1 MAWPPPPPPVNAS
14 TRPTSF
20 EFFRSTREKFAA
32 IPSPMLSSSFSTSNG
47 GQTSRTEKRESA
59 PPALHVVT
67 SSASLEAGGGP
78 AQQHPTKPRPRSN
91 SYVQIP
97 LFSPA
102 TAHRPLP
109 ALPMSGASAVTSRD
123 LIKVPID
130 GDHGP
135 KNSAHSIKSS
145 GPNRLNPKGDTRNR
159 QSPQSPQFRPQEL
172 MQPAG
177 QHGGPGPGSTESR
190 AIECQRNL
198 EGTVSTYRSGNS
210 NHTSLDSPV
219 SVKLQPY
226 YPPPPPVTASL
237 QHPRQQGQSAEIDC
251 LQKKTAT
258 NSPALVETT
267 MSTGALPR
275 PAASRSRRHSAGA
288 ASLSIQT
295 QQLSSIKRGP
305 STADVGATGARYTEA
320 ETVAKS
326 TARKHLRSILPSF
339 KPTSPT
345 PVSHLPPRQSPS
357 HLVIPPPSRYQ
368 PPGQT
373 SQQYYS
379 PSQQQQHHQ
388 PQHHSHQANQY
399 QGERGQTHHQ
409 QHHHFQQQQQ
419 QQQQRQHTSPGR
431 SPNSSRATSP
441 SRSTGLL
448 ESFQDRTAMALMQ
461 RYLSQ
466 PDGPDSEADITMQ
479 ILISQA
485 AVDAKG
491 FEVLVPQT
499 VESIKRHHATL
510 SSRIAALTAR
520 LSLESKI
527 REAAQSLLT
536 LHADNKK
543 LARQASDHLE
553 AANRKVDQVATE
565 LWKLTQLAADLQRT
579 LLQHTSGVL
588 ALGVVRLEDQ
598 ARREREVHA
607 LQIQELSAEQN
618 LEEQFAVM
626 STTIHSLEAD
636 ALEAQGLLEEK
647 DRAIERLMKQLE
659 HQRELFVKM
668 DEQQQKTMVL
678 SRLQQKTLDA
688 LGNNDSDVSK
698 AVKEM
703 GDFLVTVGK
712 RLEHILQQQ
721 QQQQQQQQKH
731 HRMQG
736 SSDRR
741 MDMNLMDSAGTTIT
755 GDTGSRER
763 VTQTW
768 PSEATLVN
776 RAHLPRQ
783 SQDSCALARVREDSL
798 SSAPSDGNL
807 TGTVTAT
814 VSEMTAVGSKGLNTP
829 PGSGEKFTSSPHY
842 SIDRITSVL
851 DALESHVS
859 ESQQKMQVLEGEL
872 GLLRRHSVVLSASRT
887 NSVRVKGTP
896 PSSYRS
902 QAEDTIRAA
911 LEKSLKD
918 ALLEKEMARQE
929 LENERQRW
937 QDDQN
942 HRISALE
949 QSLVAVEDAE
959 KNTASVANS
968 SSGANGAHASTE
980 ETIQALRSQLRE
992 AIDEIDTLNQQ
1003 QQSSNKSMRQLFDL
1017 IPDPRR
1023 KNHMQLLMSH
1033 QHHQQQI
1040 VNSSSSPGGR
1050 GSPGRTSPYGQFSQ
1064 ISGRA
1069 SPAGSV
1075 SSLSSGSAVGFSMDA
1090 LIARVKE
1097 LVAHS
1102 QLLEQDNV
1110 QLRQQ
1115 FSRSNTRSRQASGQ
1129 SLLVHTSTVADSDI
1143 QEQQQEELIDKNSAA
1158 EEVISPPQPP
1168 AHSTWILNSEL
1179 ERLQASSGMIQ
1190 LLEKE
1195 LELLKQHT
1203 DMLLDENA
1211 RLAELAAA
1219 SATGVST
1226 ASSRGSTSEYGGFN
1240 GKPAADGASDL
1251 QEIIRI
1257 KDKLLQERDQLIRE
1271 QDAALQRL
1279 QSQLADAAG
1288 NHGKKNGWG
1297 DGADIVALPVMS
1309 SFDVAELEEFR
1320 IKCGKLEEQVGEM
1333 RMIIAALESVNGG
1346 PGSGSQLL
1354 KALSSS
1360 QTSPPGSWFG
1370 SGLGLSSAMG
1380 SLNFGSLV
1388 QKQQQIPQDATASG
1402 LSSPIPS
1409 SAEVFYNQQRSQE
1422 GFNGST
1428 PNLTPSSANSSSMNL
1443 AVGSG
1448 SNNAA
1453 VAGATAAL
1461 RKEFRRVMAEL
1472 REEKERAVRK
1482 EVEER
1487 RRLERTVRQLRRE
1500 LQALQNNTHSS

>member
-1 MAWPPPPPPVNAS
+1 
-14 TRPTSF
+14 
-20 EFFRSTREKFAA
+20 
-32 IPSPMLSSSFSTSNG
+32 
-47 GQTSRTEKRESA
+47 
-59 PPALHVVT
+59 
-67 SSASLEAGGGP
+67 
-78 AQQHPTKPRPRSN
+78 
-91 SYVQIP
+91 
-97 LFSPA
+97 
-102 TAHRPLP
+102 
-109 ALPMSGASAVTSRD
+109 
-123 LIKVPID
+123 
-130 GDHGP
+130 
-135 KNSAHSIKSS
+135 
-145 GPNRLNPKGDTRNR
+145 
-159 QSPQSPQFRPQEL
+159 
-172 MQPAG
+172 
-177 QHGGPGPGSTESR
+177 
-190 AIECQRNL
+190 
-198 EGTVSTYRSGNS
+198 
-210 NHTSLDSPV
+210 
-219 SVKLQPY
+219 
-226 YPPPPPVTASL
+226 
-237 QHPRQQGQSAEIDC
+237 
-251 LQKKTAT
+251 
-258 NSPALVETT
+258 
-267 MSTGALPR
+267 
-275 PAASRSRRHSAGA
+275 
-288 ASLSIQT
+288 
-295 QQLSSIKRGP
+295 
-305 STADVGATGARYTEA
+305 
-320 ETVAKS
+320 
-326 TARKHLRSILPSF
+326 
-339 KPTSPT
+339 
-345 PVSHLPPRQSPS
+345 
-357 HLVIPPPSRYQ
+357 
-368 PPGQT
+368 
-373 SQQYYS
+373 
-379 PSQQQQHHQ
+379 
-388 PQHHSHQANQY
+388 
-399 QGERGQTHHQ
+399 
-409 QHHHFQQQQQ
+409 
-419 QQQQRQHTSPGR
+419 
-431 SPNSSRATSP
+431 
-441 SRSTGLL
+441 
-448 ESFQDRTAMALMQ
+448 MALMQ

-466 PDGPDSEADITMQ
+466 PDDPDSEADITMQ

-527 REAAQSLLT
+527 REAAQSLLK

-607 LQIQELSAEQN
+607 LQIQEVSAEQN
-618 LEEQFAVM
+618 LEEQFAAM
-626 STTIHSLEAD
+626 STTLHTLEAD
-636 ALEAQGLLEEK
+636 ALEAQSLLEEK
-647 DRAIERLMKQLE
+647 DHAIERLMKQLE

-688 LGNNDSDVSK
+688 LGSNDSDVSK
-698 AVKEM
+698 AVKDM

-721 QQQQQQQQKH
+721 QQQQQQKH
-731 HRMQG
+731 QRMQG
-736 SSDRR
+736 STDRR
-741 MDMNLMDSAGTTIT
+741 MEMNPVDSSGSTVG
-755 GDTGSRER
+755 GDPGSRDR
-763 VTQTW
+763 VAQTW
-768 PSEATLVN
+768 PSEATLVYK
-776 RAHLPRQ
+776 AHPPRQ
-783 SQDSCALARVREDSL
+783 SQDSCALAPVREDSL
-798 SSAPSDGNL
+798 SSAPSDGDL

-814 VSEMTAVGSKGLNTP
+814 VSEMTAVGSKGPNTP
-829 PGSGEKFTSSPHY
+829 PGSGEKYSSPSHY

-872 GLLRRHSVVLSASRT
+872 GLLRRHSVVLSASRN

-896 PSSYRS
+896 PSSTRS

-959 KNTASVANS
+959 KNTTSVADS
-968 SSGANGAHASTE
+968 ATGANGAHSSAE
-980 ETIQALRSQLRE
+980 EMIQALRSQLRE

-1033 QHHQQQI
+1033 QHLQQQI
-1040 VNSSSSPGGR
+1040 ANSNSNSNNNSGAGGR
-1050 GSPGRTSPYGQFSQ
+1050 GSSGRASPYGQFSQ

-1075 SSLSSGSAVGFSMDA
+1075 SSLSSGSAVGFSMEA

-1102 QLLEQDNV
+1102 QQLEQDNV

-1115 FSRSNTRSRQASGQ
+1115 FGSANTRSRQTSGQ
-1129 SLLVHTSTVADSDI
+1129 SLLVQPSTVADSDN
-1143 QEQQQEELIDKNSAA
+1143 QEQQQQDQPQERMTA
-1158 EEVISPPQPP
+1158 EDEKSLQPPPP
-1168 AHSTWILNSEL
+1168 AHSTWILNADL

-1226 ASSRGSTSEYGGFN
+1226 TSSRGSTSEYGGIS
-1240 GKPAADGASDL
+1240 GKSATDGASDL

-1257 KDKLLQERDQLIRE
+1257 KDKLLQERDQLVRE

-1288 NHGKKNGWG
+1288 SRGTKDGWSTG
-1297 DGADIVALPVMS
+1297 TDTNALPVMS

-1320 IKCGKLEEQVGEM
+1320 IKCGTLEEQVGEM
-1333 RMIIAALESVNGG
+1333 RMVVAALESVNGG

-1360 QTSPPGSWFG
+1360 QTSPPSSWFS

-1380 SLNFGSLV
+1380 SLSFGSLTL
-1388 QKQQQIPQDATASG
+1388 KQQQTQPDATASG

-1409 SAEVFYNQQRSQE
+1409 SAEVFYNQQRPQE
-1422 GFNGST
+1422 GSNEST
-1428 PNLTPSSANSSSMNL
+1428 RSLAPSSANSSNVNL
-1443 AVGSG
+1443 SLGGGS
-1448 SNNAA
+1448 NAA

-1472 REEKERAVRK
+1472 REEKEKAVRK

-1500 LQALQNNTHSS
+1500 LQAVQNSTHSS

>member
-1 MAWPPPPPPVNAS
+1 M
-14 TRPTSF
+14 
-20 EFFRSTREKFAA
+20 
-32 IPSPMLSSSFSTSNG
+32 
-47 GQTSRTEKRESA
+47 
-59 PPALHVVT
+59 
-67 SSASLEAGGGP
+67 
-78 AQQHPTKPRPRSN
+78 
-91 SYVQIP
+91 
-97 LFSPA
+97 
-102 TAHRPLP
+102 
-109 ALPMSGASAVTSRD
+109 
-123 LIKVPID
+123 
-130 GDHGP
+130 
-135 KNSAHSIKSS
+135 
-145 GPNRLNPKGDTRNR
+145 
-159 QSPQSPQFRPQEL
+159 
-172 MQPAG
+172 
-177 QHGGPGPGSTESR
+177 
-190 AIECQRNL
+190 
-198 EGTVSTYRSGNS
+198 
-210 NHTSLDSPV
+210 LDSPV
-219 SVKLQPY
+219 TGKLQPY
-226 YPPPPPVTASL
+226 YPPPPPVIPSS
-237 QHPRQQGQSAEIDC
+237 QHPRQQGHCSEIDSA
-251 LQKKTAT
+251 QKKTAAG
-258 NSPALVETT
+258 SPPLVENT
-267 MSTGALPR
+267 MTTGALPK
-275 PAASRSRRHSAGA
+275 PPASRSRRHSSGA
-288 ASLSIQT
+288 TSLSIQT
-295 QQLSSIKRGP
+295 QHLNSIKRGP
-305 STADVGATGARYTEA
+305 STADVGATGAKFLEP
-320 ETVAKS
+320 ETVAKG

-339 KPTSPT
+339 KQTSSS
-345 PVSHLPPRQSPS
+345 PVSHLPPRQSPN
-357 HLVIPPPSRYQ
+357 HLVIPPPSRHQ
-368 PPGQT
+368 PPSQAN
-373 SQQYYS
+373 QQYNS
-379 PSQQQQHHQ
+379 PSQHQQPQQQQHRQ
-388 PQHHSHQANQY
+388 HQANQY
-399 QGERGQTHHQ
+399 QNERSQHQTQ
-409 QHHHFQQQQQ
+409 QHHHLQQQQQ
-419 QQQQRQHTSPGR
+419 QQNRHHTSPGR

-441 SRSTGLL
+441 SRSIGLL
-448 ESFQDRTAMALMQ
+448 ESLQDRTAMALMQ

-466 PDGPDSEADITMQ
+466 PDDPDSEADITMQ

-491 FEVLVPQT
+491 FEVLIPQT

-607 LQIQELSAEQN
+607 LQIQEVSAEQN

-626 STTIHSLEAD
+626 STTIQSLESD

-647 DRAIERLMKQLE
+647 DRAIERLMTQLE
-659 HQRELFVKM
+659 HQRELFAKM
-668 DEQQQKTMVL
+668 DEQQQKAIVL

-688 LGNNDSDVSK
+688 LGSNDSDVSK

-721 QQQQQQQQKH
+721 HQQQQQKH
-731 HRMQG
+731 QRTQG
-736 SSDRR
+736 STDRR
-741 MDMNLMDSAGTTIT
+741 TDMQPMDSSGTTVA

-763 VTQTW
+763 VTQAW
-768 PSEATLVN
+768 PSEATLVYK
-776 RAHLPRQ
+776 AHPPRQ
-783 SQDSCALARVREDSL
+783 SQDSCALVRVRGDSV
-798 SSAPSDGNL
+798 SSAPSDGDL

-814 VSEMTAVGSKGLNTP
+814 VSEMTAVASKGPNTP
-829 PGSGEKFTSSPHY
+829 PGSGTEFSSPPHY
-842 SIDRITSVL
+842 SIDRITSIL

-872 GLLRRHSVVLSASRT
+872 GLLRRHSVVLSASRN

-896 PSSYRS
+896 PSSTRS

-959 KNTASVANS
+959 KNTALVADS
-968 SSGANGAHASTE
+968 SSGVGGAHSSTE

-992 AIDEIDTLNQQ
+992 AIDEIDTLNNQQ
-1003 QQSSNKSMRQLFDL
+1003 QASNKSMRQLFDL
-1017 IPDPRR
+1017 VPDPRR

-1033 QHHQQQI
+1033 QHLQQQI
-1040 VNSSSSPGGR
+1040 ANSNSSHSGAGGR
-1050 GSPGRTSPYGQFSQ
+1050 GSPGRTSPYGQLSQ

-1069 SPAGSV
+1069 SPAGSI

-1102 QLLEQDNV
+1102 QQLEQDNV

-1115 FSRSNTRSRQASGQ
+1115 FGRSNSRSRQTSNQ
-1129 SLLVHTSTVADSDI
+1129 SLLVQPSTVTDPDSH
-1143 QEQQQEELIDKNSAA
+1143 EQQQDLPPEKMSVADDQSQQ
-1158 EEVISPPQPP
+1158 PQPP
-1168 AHSTWILNSEL
+1168 ANSTWILNSEL

-1226 ASSRGSTSEYGGFN
+1226 ASSRGSTSEYGGLN
-1240 GKPAADGASDL
+1240 GKPAADEASDL

-1257 KDKLLQERDQLIRE
+1257 KDRLLQERDQLVRE
-1271 QDAALQRL
+1271 QDMALQRL

-1288 NHGKKNGWG
+1288 SYGKNNG
-1297 DGADIVALPVMS
+1297 AESNAMPVMS

-1320 IKCGKLEEQVGEM
+1320 IKCGKLEEQIGEM
-1333 RMIIAALESVNGG
+1333 RMVIAALESVNGG

-1354 KALSSS
+1354 RALSSS
-1360 QTSPPGSWFG
+1360 QSSPSPSWFS
-1370 SGLGLSSAMG
+1370 SGLGLGSAMG
-1380 SLNFGSLV
+1380 SLSFGSLTM
-1388 QKQQQIPQDATASG
+1388 KQQQTQPEATASG

-1409 SAEVFYNQQRSQE
+1409 NAEVFYNQQRSQE
-1422 GFNGST
+1422 GPNGSIRS
-1428 PNLTPSSANSSSMNL
+1428 LTPSSANSSSINL

-1448 SNNAA
+1448 SSNAA

-1472 REEKERAVRK
+1472 REEKEKAVRK

-1500 LQALQNNTHSS
+1500 LQAVQNSTHSS

>member
-1 MAWPPPPPPVNAS
+1 MAWPPPPPPVNSS

-32 IPSPMLSSSFSTSNG
+32 VPSPMLSSPSSTSNG
-47 GQTSRTEKRESA
+47 GQTSRTGKRESA
-59 PPALHVVT
+59 PPALHIFT
-67 SSASLEAGGGP
+67 SSASLEAGGGSD
-78 AQQHPTKPRPRSN
+78 QQHPAKLRPRSN
-91 SYVQIP
+91 SHVQIP

-123 LIKVPID
+123 LIKVPIE
-130 GDHGP
+130 GEH
-135 KNSAHSIKSS
+135 NSRNSTHSIKPS
-145 GPNRLNPKGDTRNR
+145 GPNRLHPKGDTRNR
-159 QSPQSPQFRPQEL
+159 HSPQSPQFRPQEL
-172 MQPAG
+172 VQPTA
-177 QHGGPGPGSTESR
+177 QHGGPGPGTTEPRVVDYQRS
-190 AIECQRNL
+190 IEQQQ
-198 EGTVSTYRSGNS
+198 
-210 NHTSLDSPV
+210 DSPV
-219 SVKLQPY
+219 SGKLQPY
-226 YPPPPPVTASL
+226 YPPPPPVIASS
-237 QHPRQQGQSAEIDC
+237 QHPRQQGHSAQIDSA
-251 LQKKTAT
+251 QKKTAT
-258 NSPALVETT
+258 NSPSLVESTMTT
-267 MSTGALPR
+267 GTLPR
-275 PAASRSRRHSAGA
+275 PAANRSRRHSSGS

-295 QQLSSIKRGP
+295 QHLSSIKRGP
-305 STADVGATGARYTEA
+305 STADVGTTGARYLEP
-320 ETVAKS
+320 ETVAKG
-326 TARKHLRSILPSF
+326 TARKHLRSILPIF
-339 KPTSPT
+339 KQTSPT
-345 PVSHLPPRQSPS
+345 PASHLPPRQSPS

-368 PPGQT
+368 PPSQAN
-373 SQQYYS
+373 QQYYS
-379 PSQQQQHHQ
+379 PSQHQQPQQQH
-388 PQHHSHQANQY
+388 QAYQY
-399 QGERGQTHHQ
+399 PSERSQTQ
-409 QHHHFQQQQQ
+409 TQHHHHLPQQQQQ
-419 QQQQRQHTSPGR
+419 MQQRHHTSPGR

-448 ESFQDRTAMALMQ
+448 ESLQNRTAMALMQ

-466 PDGPDSEADITMQ
+466 PDDPDSEADITMQ

-598 ARREREVHA
+598 ARREREAHA
-607 LQIQELSAEQN
+607 LQIEELSAEQD
-618 LEEQFAVM
+618 LEEQVALM
-626 STTIHSLEAD
+626 STTIQSLETD

-647 DRAIERLMKQLE
+647 DRTIERLMKQLE
-659 HQRELFVKM
+659 HQRELFVNM

-688 LGNNDSDVSK
+688 LGSNDTDVSK
-698 AVKEM
+698 A
-703 GDFLVTVGK
+703 
-712 RLEHILQQQ
+712 
-721 QQQQQQQQKH
+721 
-731 HRMQG
+731 
-736 SSDRR
+736 
-741 MDMNLMDSAGTTIT
+741 AY
-755 GDTGSRER
+755 
-763 VTQTW
+763 
-768 PSEATLVN
+768 
-776 RAHLPRQ
+776 LPRQ
-783 SQDSCALARVREDSL
+783 SQDSCALARVREDSI
-798 SSAPSDGNL
+798 SSAPSDGDL

-814 VSEMTAVGSKGLNTP
+814 VSEMTTVGSKGPNTP
-829 PGSGEKFTSSPHY
+829 PGSGEKLSSPPHY

-872 GLLRRHSVVLSASRT
+872 GLLRRHSVVLSASRN
-887 NSVRVKGTP
+887 NSIRVKATP
-896 PSSYRS
+896 PSSTRS
-902 QAEDTIRAA
+902 HAEDTIRTA

-959 KNTASVANS
+959 KNTVSVADS
-968 SSGANGAHASTE
+968 TTGANGAHSSTE

-1017 IPDPRR
+1017 VPDHRR
-1023 KNHMQLLMSH
+1023 KNHMQLLTSH
-1033 QHHQQQI
+1033 QHLQQQI
-1040 VNSSSSPGGR
+1040 ANSNNGHSGAGGR

-1075 SSLSSGSAVGFSMDA
+1075 SSSSSGGAVGFSMDA

-1102 QLLEQDNV
+1102 QQLDQDNV

-1115 FSRSNTRSRQASGQ
+1115 FGRANTRSRQASGQ
-1129 SLLVHTSTVADSDI
+1129 SPLIRPLTMADSDTH
-1143 QEQQQEELIDKNSAA
+1143 EQPDQHSDKLSAA
-1158 EEVISPPQPP
+1158 DDLSPQPQPP

-1226 ASSRGSTSEYGGFN
+1226 ASSRGSTSEYGGLS
-1240 GKPAADGASDL
+1240 GKSTADGASDL

-1257 KDKLLQERDQLIRE
+1257 KDKLLQERDQLVRE
-1271 QDAALQRL
+1271 QDVALQRL

-1288 NHGKKNGWG
+1288 PYGNKNGWT
-1297 DGADIVALPVMS
+1297 DGAESNALPVMS

-1346 PGSGSQLL
+1346 PGSGAQLL
-1354 KALSSS
+1354 QALSSS
-1360 QTSPPGSWFG
+1360 QTSPPGSWFS

-1380 SLNFGSLV
+1380 SLNFGSLTL
-1388 QKQQQIPQDATASG
+1388 KQQQTQPDATASG
-1402 LSSPIPS
+1402 VSSPIPS
-1409 SAEVFYNQQRSQE
+1409 NVEAFYNQKRSQE
-1422 GFNGST
+1422 GTNESARS
-1428 PNLTPSSANSSSMNL
+1428 LKSSSANSSSINL

-1448 SNNAA
+1448 SSNAA

-1472 REEKERAVRK
+1472 REEKEKAVRK

-1500 LQALQNNTHSS
+1500 LQAVQNSTHSS